1 MPKLVIASASYGVHA
16 PEALDLL
23 ARVFDRIE
31 RVELRAGEREEAVIA
46 KVGDA
51 DALILGGGG
60 PVTRRVMEECAN
72 LKIIARHGI
81 GLDNVDLEAA
91 TELGIPVTYC
101 RHTGEEVSVA
111 EHTVALML
119 ACARRLVEADRAVR
133 EGRWGARVE
142 LVGLELRGKTLG
154 VIGLGAIGREV
165 ARIARN
171 GFGMRVVAYDPYA
184 PQEAFREVG
193 AERVG
198 LEELLRES
206 DFITIHVPLTP
217 ETRRMLNAE
226 RLKLVKRGAVIVNTA
241 RGAVIDEAAL
251 CEALREGR
259 VAYAEGGEPGE
270 SFRKCVEVARSMY
283 VRPVEGLYDSAL
295 VFAEPLDIDLYQA
308 TKALEHAAPAVE
320 EGGSLVLAA
329 ACPRGYGSEEFKR
342 LASMDGE
349 AIEELLRSGW
359 RGNVV
364 PAIVALRMK
373 EIFERYSVTV
383 FTEGPLEGL
392 KGAELARSAREA
404 LSRLRGRVLVV
415 KRGGFTVPQA
425 R

>member
-1 MPKLVIASASYGVHA
+1 MPFPGKLNTATSYRCRKGMPKLVVASASYGVHA
-16 PEALDLL
+16 PEALKLL
-23 ARVFDRIE
+23 SQVFERIE
-31 RVELRAGEREEAVIA
+31 RVELKAGEREEEVIE

-60 PVTRRVMEECAN
+60 PVTRRVMEECVN
-72 LKIIARHGI
+72 LKIIARHGL

-101 RHTGEEVSVA
+101 RHTGEEASVA
-111 EHTVALML
+111 EHAVALML

-184 PQEAFREVG
+184 PEEAFREVG

-217 ETRRMLNAE
+217 ETRRMLDAE

-241 RGAVIDEAAL
+241 RGAVVDERAL
-251 CEALREGR
+251 CEALKEGR
-259 VAYAEGGEPGE
+259 IAYAGLDVFEREPPE
-270 SFRKCVEVARSMY
+270 NS
-283 VRPVEGLYDSAL
+283 
-295 VFAEPLDIDLYQA
+295 PLL
-308 TKALEHAAPAVE
+308 
-320 EGGSLVLAA
+320 SL
-329 ACPRGYGSEEFKR
+329 P
-342 LASMDGE
+342 
-349 AIEELLRSGW
+349 
-359 RGNVV
+359 NVV
-364 PAIVALRMK
+364 LTPHVAA
-373 EIFERYSVTV
+373 
-383 FTEGPLEGL
+383 FT
-392 KGAELARSAREA
+392 REA
-404 LSRLRGRVLVV
+404 LRRMDLANAEDLVRFFRGERPLRLANPKVYEKGLRSQR
-415 KRGGFTVPQA
+415 R
-425 R
+425 

>member
-16 PEALDLL
+16 PEALSLL
-23 ARVFDRIE
+23 SQVFDQIE
-31 RVELRAGEREEAVIA
+31 RVELRAGEREEVVIE

-60 PVTRRVMEECAN
+60 PVTRRVMEECTN

-111 EHTVALML
+111 EHAIALML

-133 EGRWGARVE
+133 EGRWRARVE

-171 GFGMRVVAYDPYA
+171 GLGMRVLAYDPYA
-184 PQEAFREVG
+184 PDEAFREVG
-193 AERVG
+193 AESVG

-206 DFITIHVPLTP
+206 DFVTVHVPLTP
-217 ETRRMLNAE
+217 ETKRMLDAE

-259 VAYAEGGEPGE
+259 IAYAGLDVFEREPPEG
-270 SFRKCVEVARSMY
+270 S
-283 VRPVEGLYDSAL
+283 
-295 VFAEPLDIDLYQA
+295 PLL
-308 TKALEHAAPAVE
+308 
-320 EGGSLVLAA
+320 SL
-329 ACPRGYGSEEFKR
+329 P
-342 LASMDGE
+342 
-349 AIEELLRSGW
+349 
-359 RGNVV
+359 NVV
-364 PAIVALRMK
+364 LTPHVAA
-373 EIFERYSVTV
+373 
-383 FTEGPLEGL
+383 FT
-392 KGAELARSAREA
+392 REA
-404 LSRLRGRVLVV
+404 LRRMDMANAEDLVRFFRGERPLRLANPQVYERGLR
-415 KRGGFTVPQA
+415 A
-425 R
+425 RRR